1 MSSHAAGRDMEENPL
16 ALARLSAA
24 NAWLRDEIERLRLTD
39 AERAA
44 LDDGIDSVSGD
55 ESLSPSQRREIA
67 TSLRKLL
74 ERTK

>member
-1 MSSHAAGRDMEENPL
+1 MPKKGRDMEENPL

-39 AERAA
+39 GERRAMEFAIAA
-44 LDDGIDSVSGD
+44 YPLDDSI
-55 ESLSPSQRREIA
+55 PA
-67 TSLRKLL
+67 TLRGLL